1 MRNTAYVRYAIAL
14 VALML
19 GFALTIRLGGDR
31 GVLFESPGAGA
42 LASPAT
48 TPDGY
53 DLQAL
58 SILNRVLLQLADN
71 YVEPERIDP
80 HKMLVYALDR
90 VQNSVPEV
98 VTLFDA
104 DVDAEPVNVEVR
116 VGAATASFS
125 IDGIESRWEMWLKL
139 REIFRFL
146 QQHINPDETDLQE
159 VEYAAI
165 NGLLAT
171 LDPHSVLLTPAIYE
185 DMQASNRGSFGGLGI
200 VISIRDGQLTVISPI
215 ANTPASR
222 AGFEAGDRIV
232 KIGDESTVN
241 MPLDEA
247 VSRLRG
253 APGTS
258 ITVEIMRDGWT
269 EPHAFS
275 LEREII
281 SIESVTHEALGD
293 GVGYVSIQNFQAN
306 THDDL
311 LAALDALDEEL
322 GGLEGVILDLR
333 NNPGGLLQQAIAVT
347 DTFLDRGTI
356 VTTVGVGDRLREE
369 NVAGEDAT
377 VGRYPI
383 VVLVNPGSASAS
395 EIVAGALKSH
405 DRALVVGE
413 RTFGKGSVQVL
424 YEFEDGSALKL
435 TIAKYLTPGD
445 VSIQGVGIVPDVQI
459 QPMLVTDERVDLYA
473 SLDIVREGDLATSL
487 AGDPGALDGVE
498 LPSAVLKFF
507 DEPVESEVGA
517 NVGADTFEMDFEI
530 AFAQRVLEAA
540 EGVVDR
546 TALLA
551 LANDAIEDVGAEQL
565 VAVQEQLRTRN
576 VDWARGDNVIQPVSL
591 EASLS
596 NGEGRVQSGESIELT
611 LSLTNDGS
619 RALHQVRAVSD
630 SDYAIFHD
638 LEFLFGRLEPG
649 QSAEWTV
656 TVDVPVEDPTRYER
670 IRFMAFA
677 DTIDLATSADA
688 YVTVMGQARP
698 HWGFSYVLD
707 DREGG
712 NGDGLLQVGE
722 TVNFVMDV
730 TNIGDGEAGETIMYL
745 RNQSDSAIFL
755 REGRTSIDHLGPGQ
769 RHRAVFS
776 FDVQSRPEDGEVI
789 LDADV
794 YDSVFRE
801 FLNEQLSLPVGV
813 ADGAPT
819 YVAQTGHVVASSGPL
834 AIYAGAAVE
843 TPQLARAAE
852 QALLEVVGGIPGW
865 FHVTW
870 GTGDERG
877 WVSGDDVTYAEEV
890 QATAG
895 EVTELVHFQA
905 PVIQLSED
913 VLQTASDTFTLEGS
927 ISDDRAVRDF
937 YVAVLNFPSPERPHS
952 TKYAYQYLG
961 VPSATIQEEIPLRP
975 GMNRITVVAR
985 DDDKITSSQVVFVY
999 RTP

>member
-1 MRNTAYVRYAIAL
+1 MRNTAYIRYAVAL

-71 YVEPERIDP
+71 YVEPDRIDP
-80 HKMLVYALDR
+80 HRMLVYALDR

-104 DVDAEPVNVEVR
+104 DVDASPVNVEVR
-116 VGAATASFS
+116 VGAATESFT

-146 QQHINPDETDLQE
+146 QQHINPEETNLQE

-165 NGLLAT
+165 NGMLST
-171 LDPHSVLLTPAIYE
+171 LDPHSVLLTPRIYE

-200 VISIRDGQLTVISPI
+200 VISIRDAQLTVISPI

-281 SIESVTHEALGD
+281 SIESVTHQSLGD
-293 GVGYVSIQNFQAN
+293 GIGYVSIQNFQAN

-311 LAALDALDEEL
+311 LAALEALEEEL
-322 GGLEGVILDLR
+322 GGLEGLVVDLR

-369 NVAGEDAT
+369 NVASEDAT

-395 EIVAGALKSH
+395 EIVAGALKNH
-405 DRALVVGE
+405 NRALVVGD

-459 QPMLVTDERVDLYA
+459 QPMFVTDERVDLYE

-487 AGDPGALDGVE
+487 ASDPEALQDVERPGAILKYFLEPDESDVE
-498 LPSAVLKFF
+498 PPTSAG
-507 DEPVESEVGA
+507 E
-517 NVGADTFEMDFEI
+517 FEMDFQIE
-530 AFAQRVLEAA
+530 FAQRVLGSA
-540 EGVVDR
+540 EGVSDR
-546 TALLA
+546 TGLLA
-551 LANDAIEDVGAEQL
+551 LAGEAIEDVGSEQL
-565 VAVQEQLRTRN
+565 ASVQEQLRTRN
-576 VDWARGDNVIQPVSL
+576 VDWTRGDNVIQPVTLS
-591 EASLS
+591 ASLS
-596 NGEGRVQSGESIELT
+596 NGEGRVQAGESIDVTLT
-611 LSLTNDGS
+611 LTNDGG
-619 RALHQVRAVSD
+619 RPLHQVRAVSD
-630 SDYAIFHD
+630 SDYMIFD
-638 LEFLFGRLEPG
+638 DVEFLFGRLEPG

-656 TVDVPVEDPTRYER
+656 SIEVPVEDPSRYER
-670 IRFMAFA
+670 IKFMAFA
-677 DTIDLATSADA
+677 DTIDLATSTEAH
-688 YVTVMGQARP
+688 VTVMGQARP

-707 DREGG
+707 DRDGG

-730 TNIGDGEAGETIMYL
+730 TNIGDGEASETIMYL
-745 RNQSDSAIFL
+745 RNQSESAIFL

-776 FDVQSRPEDGEVI
+776 FDVQNRPEDGVVI

-801 FLNEQLSLPVGV
+801 FLNEELAIPVG
-813 ADGAPT
+813 AAEDAPT

-834 AIYAGAAVE
+834 SIYAGASAD

-852 QALLEVVGGIPGW
+852 QALLEVVGGIEGW
-865 FHVTW
+865 FHITW
-870 GTGDERG
+870 GDERG
-877 WVSGDDVTYAEEV
+877 WVDANTVTYSEDV

-905 PVIQLSED
+905 PVIQLDQE
-913 VLQTASDTFTLEGS
+913 VLHTAAETYTLTGS
-927 ISDDRAVRDF
+927 ISDDRSVRDF
-937 YVAVLNFPSPERPHS
+937 YVAVLNFPAPDRLHS

-961 VPSATIQEEIPLRP
+961 VPSATIQEDIPLRP
-975 GMNRITVVAR
+975 GMNRVTVVAR
-985 DDDKITSSQVVFVY
+985 DDHKITSSQVVFVY